1 MGSEM
6 CIRDSSSCGGGLV
19 AWFVQV
25 GRAGGHGDAFRDEAR
40 HRLRTYPLGA
50 ALRETRLATSPGQR
64 AGGAQ
69 ELHRDAQE
77 RTRVAVSGRDAEGG
91 VRLAHGEDL

>member
-1 MGSEM
+1 MLHHGAET
-6 CIRDSSSCGGGLV
+6 IR
-19 AWFVQV
+19 A
-25 GRAGGHGDAFRDEAR
+25 AGTFANLISLLKFHI
-40 HRLRTYPLGA
+40 
-50 ALRETRLATSPGQR
+50 LATSPGQR

-77 RTRVAVSGRDAEGG
+77 RTRVAVSGRNAEGG